1 MFLRVH
7 RSAKPL
13 RTGASLNPIF
23 AAPLEVQ
30 RVCEAAAFP
39 FCFIGGVAVQRWG
52 EPRLTAD
59 VDLTLLTGF
68 GNEAPFVDRL
78 LASFVGRMAD
88 ARTFALEHRTL
99 LLRSSEGIAIDVSLG
114 AMPFE
119 EASVA
124 RATMFAVSTGVSLRT
139 CSAEDLIV
147 HKTFAARDKDWLD
160 VRGIVKR
167 QRGKLDVELVWR
179 ELLPLL
185 ALIDDSERETRLR
198 AILV

>member
-1 MFLRVH
+1 MLFRVH
-7 RSAKPL
+7 RPATPL
-13 RTGASLNPIF
+13 RTGAPLNVIF
-23 AAPLEVQ
+23 AAAHEVQ
-30 RVCEAAAFP
+30 RACEAAAFP

-78 LASFVGRMAD
+78 LESFVGRMPD

-124 RATMFAVSTGVSLRT
+124 RATMFAVSAAVSLRT

-160 VRGIVKR
+160 IRGIVKR
-167 QRGKLDVELVWR
+167 QRGKLDVELVWH

-185 ALIDDSERETRLR
+185 ELIEDPERERRLR
-198 AILV
+198 ALFI